1 MTEKTPETTQ
11 RVATIDELLRQRAAP
26 TRGRKVMPYVT
37 LVILLTLSLLAWQ
50 HFESLSEQRTRRDFD
65 EYVEAM
71 VMAIRRRLVE
81 YEMIMQGG
89 AGLFSSS
96 TEVTREEWRNYALY
110 QRVKE
115 RFPGL
120 QALGVARRVRLHDL
134 QQHLQEIRT
143 KGYSDYTIRPPGER
157 EEYCPVIF
165 VEPFDDES
173 KPVVGFDLLS
183 EPLRRTALELAGS
196 SGSSAISEKIVL
208 IHGFGKLNGPGFL
221 LCLPIYEIGKPL
233 LTVEERHDALWGYVI
248 SAFHIEDLIRGL
260 SPNTSHKIEFEIFD
274 GPVPSPSALMFD
286 SHVSSND
293 CSDAVLAK
301 NKLLDLYGRQWTL
314 LFHTT
319 PAFESQTVDRLPK
332 TLLAGSIVISLLI
345 FLFLKMLEGT
355 GERALAY
362 AHDITHELEE
372 ERAWLGTVIDT
383 AMDAIIALDH
393 DGLILVWNSS
403 AVRMFGY
410 TAEEALGKDFYRFLT
425 PPRFYDTAMKG
436 FRSFQKT
443 GGSAILGL
451 TREIFALRKDG
462 EKLPVEITVSA
473 RKSYE
478 KDGIVAVIRDITER
492 KQAEGE
498 RVARQAADAAN
509 HQKSLFLSNMSHEI
523 RTPMN
528 AILGFAQILERD
540 PNLSSKQREQ
550 IGSINR
556 SGQHLLALINDILD
570 MSKIEA
576 GMNVLKPVAF
586 SLHDLIDDLAMMFRS
601 RAEAKKLQFS
611 VERDESVPYCVM
623 ADEGKIRQVLIN
635 LLGNAIKFTA
645 EGGVSMRVR
654 ALSPASTSAEKAKT
668 LQLTVEVEDSGPGIP
683 ATDLTNIFTPFGQG
697 EAGVLAGGTG
707 LGLPISRSLAEI
719 MGGVITVETEVGRGS
734 CFRFDIPIELSDAAV
749 KKKNPSPRLVTG
761 LEPGTGPFRILVVDD
776 MQLNR
781 DLLCDLL
788 RPLGFEICQA
798 ENGAEA
804 LTVFEEWAPH
814 AVLMDMKMPVMD
826 GYEATRRIKA
836 TEKGHGTP
844 VIAVTASAF
853 KDSED
858 QVLATGVSAY
868 LRKPFRPEEL
878 WQAIGDCLGLRYVY
892 ANESSANDNNGT
904 QTQLSAIDPAR
915 VAALPADILQ
925 AMRQS
930 VDEGDMM
937 RLVELIDQVEP
948 QNADVAQA
956 LRFLANQYDYVRLGH
971 LLEKGGKNDA

>member
-1 MTEKTPETTQ
+1 MTDKTTETT
-11 RVATIDELLRQRAAP
+11 RRGATSDELLSQRAAP
-26 TRGRKVMPYVT
+26 TRGRKALPYAA
-37 LVILLTLSLLAWQ
+37 LIIMLGLSLLAWQ
-50 HFESLSEQRTRRDFD
+50 HFENMSALRKLRNFD

-71 VMAIRRRLVE
+71 VIAIRSRLND

-89 AGLFSSS
+89 AGLFLSS
-96 TEVTREEWRNYALY
+96 TDVTREEWRSYVTY
-110 QRVKE
+110 RRIKE
-115 RFPGL
+115 RFPGIR
-120 QALGVARRVRLHDL
+120 AMGIARQVRQSDL
-134 QQHLQEIRT
+134 QKHQQEIRST
-143 KGYSDYTIRPPGER
+143 GYSDYTVHPQGER
-157 EEYCPVIF
+157 EKYCPVIY
-165 VEPFDDES
+165 VEPLNEDS

-183 EPLRRTALELAGS
+183 DPIRKAALELAEATGD
-196 SGSSAISEKIVL
+196 SAISEKLPLVYG
-208 IHGFGKLNGPGFL
+208 HGKLDGSGVL
-221 LCLPIYEIGKPL
+221 LCLPIYGAAKPL
-233 LTVEERHDALWGYVI
+233 QTVEERRAALWGYVI
-248 SAFHIEDLIRGL
+248 SAFYIPDLIQSL
-260 SPNTSHKIEFEIFD
+260 STSNNHKIEFEIFD
-274 GPVPSPSALMFD
+274 GDSPDPATLMYD
-286 SHVSSND
+286 SHVSSVD
-293 CSDAVLAK
+293 CSNSMFTANRVI
-301 NKLLDLYGRQWTL
+301 DLYGRKWTL
-314 LFHTT
+314 AFHTT
-319 PAFESQTVDRLPK
+319 PAFESITEDRMPM
-332 TLLAGSIVISLLI
+332 TLLAGAIVISLLI

-425 PPRFYDTAMKG
+425 PPLFYDTAMKG

-462 EKLPVEITVSA
+462 EKLPVEITVSS

-601 RAEAKKLQFS
+601 RAEAKNLQFS

-683 ATDLTNIFTPFGQG
+683 DTDLTNIFTPFGQG

-707 LGLPISRSLAEI
+707 LGLPISRSLAKM
-719 MGGVITVETEVGRGS
+719 MGGGITVETKVGRGS
-734 CFRFDIPIELSDAAV
+734 CFRFDIPLELSDAAV
-749 KKKNPSPRLVTG
+749 KAKNPAPRLVTG

-804 LTVFEEWAPH
+804 LTVFAEWAPH

-878 WQAIGDCLGLRYVY
+878 WQALGDCLSLRYVY

-956 LRFLANQYDYVRLGH
+956 LRFLANQYDYIRLGH
-971 LLEKGGKNDA
+971 LLEKGGTNDA